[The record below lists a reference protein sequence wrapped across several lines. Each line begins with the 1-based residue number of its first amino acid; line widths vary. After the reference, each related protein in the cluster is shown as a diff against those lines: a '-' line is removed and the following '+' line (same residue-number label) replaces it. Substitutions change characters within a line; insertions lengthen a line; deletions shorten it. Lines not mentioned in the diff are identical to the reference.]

1 MVAAASPSPPR
12 FIIETGR
19 NPWNRLTEMGLN
31 SPHVFLPND
40 HNMEGRS
47 AEGGREQQRGAV
59 YFQCDFSVFW
69 RLVWRRVCTIATGR
83 GDDSTARSVNSVLW
97 PLWSCR

>member
-47 AEGGREQQRGAV
+47 AEGGPPGSNSAAQFIFNAT
-59 YFQCDFSVFW
+59 FPFS
-69 RLVWRRVCTIATGR
+69 G
-83 GDDSTARSVNSVLW
+83 G
-97 PLWSCR
+97 